1 MQGSPSTPVG
11 VQYSEVSLK
20 CIIKVV
26 KDSDSNVLIELVSFI
41 GIKGLP
47 ANVLLVKF
55 DRKPLKSIPKIIVEV
70 YLGSVIINV
79 MNNPSLVNIFFSS
92 KYSE

>member
-26 KDSDSNVLIELVSFI
+26 KDSDSNVLIELV
-41 GIKGLP
+41 
-47 ANVLLVKF
+47 
-55 DRKPLKSIPKIIVEV
+55 KSI
-70 YLGSVIINV
+70 LGCPCRGSLMPYKVSSV
-79 MNNPSLVNIFFSS
+79 
-92 KYSE
+92 